1 MSKISLAEWKSGKRS
16 SRIIIINYNKM
27 KLLKN
32 FKFEIL
38 KNKYGRYLLIG
49 SFAFFFIKG
58 LIWLGIFIAVGLGIA
73 NSF

>member
-1 MSKISLAEWKSGKRS
+1 
-16 SRIIIINYNKM
+16 M

-32 FKFEIL
+32 FNFETL
-38 KNKYGRYLLIG
+38 KNKYGKYLLLG

-58 LIWLGIFIAVGLGIA
+58 LIWLGIFITVGLGIT

>member
-1 MSKISLAEWKSGKRS
+1 
-16 SRIIIINYNKM
+16 M

-32 FKFEIL
+32 LNSEL
-38 KNKYGRYLLIG
+38 EKNKYGRYLLFG

>member
-1 MSKISLAEWKSGKRS
+1 
-16 SRIIIINYNKM
+16 M

-38 KNKYGRYLLIG
+38 KNKYGKYLLLG
-49 SFAFFFIKG
+49 SFTFFFIKG
-58 LIWLGIFIAVGLGIA
+58 LIWLGIFISVGLGVA

>member
-1 MSKISLAEWKSGKRS
+1 
-16 SRIIIINYNKM
+16 M

-32 FKFEIL
+32 FRLEL
-38 KNKYGRYLLIG
+38 QNSKYGRYLLLG

-58 LIWLGIFIAVGLGIA
+58 LIWLSIFIAVGLGIT

>member
-1 MSKISLAEWKSGKRS
+1 
-16 SRIIIINYNKM
+16 M

-32 FKFEIL
+32 FKFVQL
-38 KNKYGRYLLIG
+38 KNKYGRYLLLG

-58 LIWLGIFIAVGLGIA
+58 LVWLGVFIAVGSGII

>member
-1 MSKISLAEWKSGKRS
+1 
-16 SRIIIINYNKM
+16 M

-32 FKFEIL
+32 FKLEL
-38 KNKYGRYLLIG
+38 QKNKYGRYLLLG

-58 LIWLGIFIAVGLGIA
+58 LIWLGIFIAFALGIT

>member
-1 MSKISLAEWKSGKRS
+1 MKISK
-16 SRIIIINYNKM
+16 
-27 KLLKN
+27 KL
-32 FKFEIL
+32 KFEKI

-58 LIWLGIFIAVGLGIA
+58 LIWLGIFIAVGLGIT

>member
-1 MSKISLAEWKSGKRS
+1 
-16 SRIIIINYNKM
+16 M
-27 KLLKN
+27 KLLKY

-38 KNKYGRYLLIG
+38 KNKYGRYLLLG

-58 LIWLGIFIAVGLGIA
+58 LIWLGIFIAFGLGII

>member
-1 MSKISLAEWKSGKRS
+1 
-16 SRIIIINYNKM
+16 M

-32 FKFEIL
+32 FNFETL
-38 KNKYGRYLLIG
+38 KNNYGKYLLLG

-58 LIWLGIFIAVGLGIA
+58 LIWLGIFIAVGLGIT

>member
-1 MSKISLAEWKSGKRS
+1 
-16 SRIIIINYNKM
+16 M

-32 FKFEIL
+32 FKLEL
-38 KNKYGRYLLIG
+38 QKNKYVRYLLLG

-58 LIWLGIFIAVGLGIA
+58 LIGLGIFIDVGLGIT